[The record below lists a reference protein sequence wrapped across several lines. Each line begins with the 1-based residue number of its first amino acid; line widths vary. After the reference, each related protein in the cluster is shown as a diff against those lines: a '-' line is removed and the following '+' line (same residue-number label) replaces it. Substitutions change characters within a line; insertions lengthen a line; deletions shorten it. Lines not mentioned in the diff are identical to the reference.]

1 VPEGTN
7 LVYYLPKEALMFSFL
22 TSSADSG
29 ASPPGLETKDLS
41 AVVADSKELKP
52 GDAIVGKLF
61 TTPLTT
67 IFAARSFLRGSFG
80 SQTYRFVLTASTAL
94 TSTGAGS
101 FLLFIPLSPAV
112 NSYYEWPALSALF
125 DECKLVKAE
134 LTIRPNVGSN
144 GQNLGS
150 AALAFVLVNDV
161 WAGYDCQNINTA
173 PASYAS
179 VLRLQGSK
187 PLQRVAGEQPLKAQM
202 IVRPPKGHLWATT
215 AVPAVQS
222 PPSGI
227 LGSYSFGNASVM
239 SINTSYYSTVLK
251 VTCDLRCRI

>member
-1 VPEGTN
+1 
-7 LVYYLPKEALMFSFL
+7 MFSFL
-22 TSSADSG
+22 TSADP
-29 ASPPGLETKDLS
+29 APSPPGLETKDS
-41 AVVADSKELKP
+41 SHVCADPKISLP
-52 GDAIVGKLF
+52 GDGTVGTLY

-80 SQTYRFVLTASTAL
+80 QRSYRFVLTASSAL
-94 TSTGAGS
+94 TSTAAGS
-101 FLLFIPLSPAV
+101 FLLFVPLSPAI
-112 NSYYEWPALSALF
+112 NSYYEWPALSGLF
-125 DECKLVKAE
+125 DECKLISAD
-134 LTIRPNVGSN
+134 LTVRPNVGSN

-150 AALAFVLVNDV
+150 AALAFVLVNDI

-179 VLRLQGSK
+179 VLRLQGSQ
-187 PLQRVAGEQPLKAQM
+187 PMQRVVADRGIGSMTIA
-202 IVRPPKGHLWATT
+202 PPKDLLWATT
-215 AVPAVQS
+215 ATPAVQS

-239 SINTSYYSTVLK
+239 TVSTSYYSTVLK